1 MNITVVGTG
10 RAGASFELALRR
22 AGHEVRVAHHDETVD
37 TRGVDLVLLC
47 VPDDAISETARS
59 LAPGNFVLAHVA
71 GSRGLGELAPHRRVG
86 SLHPLAAL
94 PSGALGARRLVGATY
109 CVAGDPLVR
118 DVVASLGGR
127 ARVVDDA
134 HRTLYHATA
143 AVAANHLVALM
154 GYVGELADSAG
165 LTLDDFLPLAH
176 QALED
181 VARVGP
187 VDALTGP
194 ASRGD
199 AATIEAH
206 LDALDDA
213 HRPAYVA
220 LAHVAFELAERRRS
234 QLPA

>member
-10 RAGASFELALRR
+10 RAGASFERALRGV
-22 AGHEVRVAHHDETVD
+22 GHDVRVVHHDETVD
-37 TRGVDLVLLC
+37 TRAVDLVLLC
-47 VPDDAISETARS
+47 VPDDAISETARA
-59 LAPGNFVLAHVA
+59 LTPGNFVLAHVA
-71 GSRGLGELAPHRRVG
+71 GSRGLGELSPHARVA

-94 PSGALGARRLVGATY
+94 PSGELGARRLIGATY
-109 CVAGDPLVR
+109 CVAGDLLVR
-118 DVVASLGGR
+118 DVVATLGGR
-127 ARVVDDA
+127 VRTIDDA
-134 HRTLYHATA
+134 QRTLYHATA

-165 LTLDDFLPLAH
+165 LALDDFLPLAR

-181 VARVGP
+181 VTRVGP

-213 HRPAYVA
+213 QRPAYVA

>member
-10 RAGASFELALRR
+10 RAGASFERALRG
-22 AGHEVRVAHHDETVD
+22 AGHEVRAVHHDESFD
-37 TRGVDLVLLC
+37 AREVDLVLLC
-47 VPDDAISETARS
+47 VPDDAIRDTARA
-59 LAPGNFVLAHVA
+59 LAPGHYVLAHVA
-71 GSRGLGELAPHRRVG
+71 GSRGLSELAPHPRVA

-94 PSGALGARRLVGATY
+94 PSGELGASRLVGATY

-118 DVVASLGGR
+118 DVVASLGGT
-127 ARVVDDA
+127 ARTIDDA
-134 HRTLYHATA
+134 QRTLYHATA
-143 AVAANHLVALM
+143 TVAANHLVALL

-181 VARVGP
+181 VTRVGP

-199 AATIEAH
+199 AATIDAH

-213 HRPAYVA
+213 QRPAYVA